1 MNRATGRLDSFTDA
15 AFAFALSLLVIGNSQ
30 IPTNIDELQSAMAN
44 VPVFAIGFAIIGM
57 FWYGHV
63 RWREYRGDGGGLSVV
78 LTFALVF
85 FVMIYIPP
93 LQAMSASFAA
103 YLGGSGTRFAGDIG
117 GMFLIYGVGF
127 TALSAVLALL
137 FWEAEGAMRR
147 AGNARWRI
155 ARGEMGIWLIL
166 GVTGLFSIL
175 LASIAATKNFAPF
188 VHATLPVSIGLF
200 VWRYRWVEPVPETE
214 MEAGPEA

>member
-30 IPTNIDELQSAMAN
+30 IPTNMEQLRSAMAN
-44 VPVFAIGFAIIGM
+44 VPVFAIGFTIIGM

-93 LQAMSASFAA
+93 LQAMSASFAS
-103 YLGGSGTRFAGDIG
+103 YLGGSGVRFAGDVG
-117 GMFLIYGVGF
+117 GMFTIYGIGF
-127 TALSAVLALL
+127 VAMAGVLALL
-137 FWEAEGAMRR
+137 FWEAER
-147 AGNARWRI
+147 ALRKVGDPRWQG
-155 ARGEMGIWLIL
+155 ARGELGIWLIL
-166 GVTGLFSIL
+166 VATGLLSTL
-175 LASIAATKNFAPF
+175 LAGIPATKNFAPF
-188 VHATLPVSIGLF
+188 LYATLPVSIGLF
-200 VWRYRWVEPVPETE
+200 AWRYRWLDGEQ
-214 MEAGPEA
+214 EA